1 MFETWTPRITEHTL
15 QNADYLRTDV
25 WLLRG
30 IRNFEW
36 IEADWILGVRWIK
49 IDDIFH
55 TRSGHEAEV
64 IDRKIT
70 VRINDTVTLII
81 ENIREGKK
89 FEQTRFTGTG
99 LTDDINMTR
108 TVATEHAKL
117 MVDATE
123 IG

>member
-15 QNADYLRTDV
+15 QNANYFRTDV
-25 WLLRG
+25 WLLRS

-36 IEADWILGVRWIK
+36 VEADRILRVSRVEINH
-49 IDDIFH
+49 IFD
-55 TRSGHEAEV
+55 TRSGYEAEI

-70 VRINDTVTLII
+70 VRIDDTITLVIK
-81 ENIREGKK
+81 NVRKGKK
-89 FEQTRFTGTG
+89 LEQTR
-99 LTDDINMTR
+99 LTCTSLADDVNVTR
-108 TVATEHAKL
+108 AITAEHTEL